1 MSTFPDNTLAN
12 FTTLL
17 PHPIQLMGDWEVA
30 IVEMSW
36 PSLVQNVLQGN
47 FSSQFI
53 NCPEEHARPPPR
65 CRRPG
70 MVTMYTPN
78 KYLGETFAPPA
89 VENIKHGI
97 YSSVDLIMDSIC
109 KQVFLNKLASSS
121 KQFPIFWK
129 IDAQT
134 PTLRVKFSGSYDDRL
149 ILKALSADLQ
159 NILGM
164 TTLVDC
170 SSSLSNEKD
179 RSEDG
184 SGGDGGGHDAF
195 QRKSAGQYPTDL
207 MLDVTQY

>member
-1 MSTFPDNTLAN
+1 MSKLEQFTINLVSKASMSTFPDNTHAN

-47 FSSQFI
+47 FSYQFI
-53 NCPEEHARPPPR
+53 NCQEEDARPPPR
-65 CRRPG
+65 HRRPG

-78 KYLGETFAPPA
+78 KSLGESFAPPA
-89 VENIKHGI
+89 VEIIKHGI
-97 YSSVDLIMDSIC
+97 YSSIDLIMDSIC
-109 KQVFLNKLASSS
+109 KQVFRNKLASSS
-121 KQFPIFWK
+121 KQFPISWK

-134 PTLRVKFSGSYDDRL
+134 QTLRVKFIGSNDDRL
-149 ILKALSADLQ
+149 IFKAQSADLR
-159 NILGM
+159 NIFGM

-170 SSSLSNEKD
+170 SSSPSNAKD

-184 SGGDGGGHDAF
+184 NGGGGGGHDAF
-195 QRKSAGQYPTDL
+195 
-207 MLDVTQY
+207 